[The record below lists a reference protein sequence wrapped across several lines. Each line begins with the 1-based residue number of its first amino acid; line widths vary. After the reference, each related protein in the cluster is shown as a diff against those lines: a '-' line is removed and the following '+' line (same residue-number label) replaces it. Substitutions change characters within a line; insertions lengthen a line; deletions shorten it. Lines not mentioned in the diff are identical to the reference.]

1 MVKIKF
7 NEAVISKHV
16 SINGYRIF
24 IMINHETM
32 QVTKIQQTTASKYS
46 YFNADEVTKVKTFK
60 DVRRVFNQLVNRGYI
75 ILDNN

>member
-7 NEAVISKHV
+7 NEAVVSKHV
-16 SINGYRIF
+16 STNGYRVF

-46 YFNADEVTKVKTFK
+46 YFNADEVNKVKTFK
-60 DVRRVFNQLVNRGYI
+60 DVKTVFNQLINRGYTI
-75 ILDNN
+75 IVN